1 MKNKLI
7 KEKINSMKSKDI
19 LDQIVMDALL
29 EIKYRKKLS
38 EDVIERIVLT
48 HLSFFGDINFIEYE
62 DLTTYEKNVICR
74 IISKGLSSIYVDDEY
89 LTKENIKEKTI
100 IINELI
106 NFLCVLTKLNRST
119 VKRLV
124 IRDIKI
130 YIYKGWSWNFI

>member
-7 KEKINSMKSKDI
+7 KEKLNSMKSKDI

-130 YIYKGWSWNFI
+130 YIYKGWSWNFL

>member
-7 KEKINSMKSKDI
+7 KEKLNSMKSKDI

-62 DLTTYEKNVICR
+62 DLTTYEKM
-74 IISKGLSSIYVDDEY
+74 
-89 LTKENIKEKTI
+89 
-100 IINELI
+100 
-106 NFLCVLTKLNRST
+106 
-119 VKRLV
+119 
-124 IRDIKI
+124 
-130 YIYKGWSWNFI
+130 